1 MSNNCLIPF
10 PRRIFPEAACCKSSI
25 RELLLAIRK
34 PPLQKIQKQTRR
46 ITMSERRVDA
56 FKQAIKMEQDG
67 KSFYEQSAGKVMSIL
82 AKRVFQDLAMAEDKH
97 IAKLTK
103 IYNSLK
109 ETGNWPD
116 VVLNREASETIPNI
130 FSNVLNTID
139 ERIKANTTDIEALK
153 MAAGLENDGIK
164 FYQAKSEETGDFFQK
179 KFFMLLAKEESEH
192 FITLLDTIEYLEDP
206 QGYFSQLEKGT
217 MSF

>member
-1 MSNNCLIPF
+1 M
-10 PRRIFPEAACCKSSI
+10 PES
-25 RELLLAIRK
+25 
-34 PPLQKIQKQTRR
+34 
-46 ITMSERRVDA
+46 RVDA

-67 KSFYEQSAGKVMSIL
+67 KSFYEQSAGKAASIL
-82 AKRVFQDLAMAEDKH
+82 AKRVFQDLTRAEEKH

-103 IYNSLK
+103 IYNALK
-109 ETGNWPD
+109 ETGNWPE
-116 VVLNREASETIPNI
+116 VVLSREASETIPNI
-130 FSNVLNTID
+130 FADALKTID
-139 ERIKANTTDIEALK
+139 ERVKGNTTDIEALK

-164 FYQAKSEETGDFFQK
+164 FYQAKSEETGDSFQK

-192 FITLLDTIEYLEDP
+192 FITLLDTVEYLEDP